1 MSTTDQCLLIAN
13 SNYHVGQQVA
23 VYVAQEQ
30 GYFQEEGLEKFDYDG
45 RGLIPA
51 ILERQGLGPAMVE
64 HGVDIV
70 TAVDVSAAIYQ
81 RSLGADVYVV
91 GGWRYDPDL
100 KWYSRKDITDIR
112 QLKGRR
118 LGIREREGL
127 VYGFMASLLVQ
138 AGIDPEKEVTWIFDP
153 VFGYGNDPRHA
164 DELRQGKV
172 DAMPSF
178 PPFSKQLES
187 EGFPIL
193 MDPRIVF
200 PRRPGKVT
208 VATKRTI
215 DSRAEELRAYF
226 RAMIRA
232 FWFMR
237 DTANFDYLRDLES
250 RLRSQSH
257 NDEERQLFIV
267 TSVEKVDGW
276 ALPIDGGVTAESLN
290 RIIQEMVAIGNLKD
304 PINVQSLLHD
314 SAVRE
319 AYQELVKRRELRPA
333 HDKVNLVVEKYGF

>member
-1 MSTTDQCLLIAN
+1 
-13 SNYHVGQQVA
+13 
-23 VYVAQEQ
+23 
-30 GYFQEEGLEKFDYDG
+30 
-45 RGLIPA
+45 
-51 ILERQGLGPAMVE
+51 
-64 HGVDIV
+64 
-70 TAVDVSAAIYQ
+70 
-81 RSLGADVYVV
+81 VV
-91 GGWRYDPDL
+91 QPKGHYRL
-100 KWYSRKDITDIR
+100 R

-118 LGIREREGL
+118 LGIREKEGL
-127 VYGFMASLLVQ
+127 VYGFMANLLVQ

-153 VFGYGNDPRHA
+153 VFGYGNDPRHV
-164 DELRQGKV
+164 DKLRQGKV
-172 DAMPSF
+172 DGMPSF

-215 DSRAEELRAYF
+215 DSRAEDLRAYF

-257 NDEERQLFIV
+257 NDAERQLFIV
-267 TSVEKVDGW
+267 TSAEKVDGW
-276 ALPIDGGVTAESLN
+276 ALPIDGGVTAESLK
-290 RIIQEMVAIGNLKD
+290 RIIQEMVAIGNLEE
-304 PINVQSLLHD
+304 PINVESLLYD

-319 AYQELVKRRELRPA
+319 AYQELVDRPELRPA
-333 HDKVNLVVEKYGF
+333 HDKVKLVVEKYGF